1 VSAINGLAARLSALL
16 PRLRNEFA
24 DWTIHR
30 SDSGRWLAIRSNVC
44 IRAHSATELRRR
56 IRQHLA
62 EMAQDLGEHASPI
75 ASDRNGREVP
85 RGE

>member
-30 SDSGRWLAIRSNVC
+30 TDSGRWLAIRSNVC
-44 IRAHSATELRRR
+44 IRAHNAAELRRR
-56 IRQHLA
+56 IRQHLT
-62 EMAQDLGEHASPI
+62 ETAQDLGGQASPT
-75 ASDRNGREVP
+75 AVDGNGREAP

>member
-16 PRLRNEFA
+16 PRLRHEFA

-30 SDSGRWLAIRSNVC
+30 TDSGRWLAIRSNVC
-44 IRAHSATELRRR
+44 IRAHNATELRRR

-62 EMAQDLGEHASPI
+62 ETAQALSEQGSPI
-75 ASDRNGREVP
+75 TPDHNGREAS